1 MLPVE
6 NATSFFLFISS
17 SHTECII
24 NKFMFFNSTFHK
36 YGRTKCK
43 TEDDED
49 DEAEIIKI
57 NGKKDQLKSIENADT
72 VEVK

>member
-6 NATSFFLFISS
+6 DATSFFLVLSAAYTRNTLSS
-17 SHTECII
+17 
-24 NKFMFFNSTFHK
+24 KFMFFNSMFHK

-49 DEAEIIKI
+49 DEAE
-57 NGKKDQLKSIENADT
+57 NNKKYKEM
-72 VEVK
+72 